1 MPKIL
6 GSIGNKY
13 TYKYICDEPSVT
25 KMLDSENLYRK
36 GEN

>member
-1 MPKIL
+1 MPKTL

-13 TYKYICDEPSVT
+13 YKYICDEPSVT

>member
-1 MPKIL
+1 MPKTL
-6 GSIGNKY
+6 GSIGNN

>member
-6 GSIGNKY
+6 GNIGNNIQ
-13 TYKYICDEPSVT
+13 YKYICDEPSVT